1 MPHGLV
7 GRVQAVRVGQWLAG
21 AWQVTATR
29 KHTAARDQAET
40 LVAELCAARLA
51 GGFPREQIA
60 DALAVGSAT
69 VRSWEAGRRIP
80 TLVNLIR
87 FGRELGLRLMIVDQ
101 DGRAHPGRIA
111 VRPGESWEYRE
122 IRKLAAALRSQRRVC
137 ALSQDAVALATE
149 VSKASIAQFESG
161 RLHPR
166 PAMLAAWAAALGCH
180 VRWQALV

>member
-1 MPHGLV
+1 M
-7 GRVQAVRVGQWLAG
+7 
-21 AWQVTATR
+21 WQLTASRTG
-29 KHTAARDQAET
+29 TAAREQAEEW
-40 LVAELCAARLA
+40 VAALCSARLA
-51 GGFPREQIA
+51 GGFLREQIA

-69 VRSWEAGRRIP
+69 VRSWEARRRIP

-87 FGRELGLRLMIVDQ
+87 FGRELGLRLVVVDQ

-122 IRKLAAALRSQRRVC
+122 IRKLVAALRSRRLDS
-137 ALSQDAVALATE
+137 ALSQDAVALATD
-149 VSKASIAQFESG
+149 VSTASIAQFESG

-166 PAMLAAWAAALGCH
+166 PAMLAAWAAALGCR